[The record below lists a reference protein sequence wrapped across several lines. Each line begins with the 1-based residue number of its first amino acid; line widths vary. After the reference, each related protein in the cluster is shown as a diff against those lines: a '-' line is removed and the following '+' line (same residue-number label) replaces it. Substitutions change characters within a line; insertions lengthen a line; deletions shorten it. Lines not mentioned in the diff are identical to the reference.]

1 MRLRREFE
9 NNRTQLLGHPTPP
22 SLDEGL
28 ASLIAEEIHIRSL
41 APSAT
46 QMNHTSI
53 LAFHQSHFRGFPQI
67 FLLSL

>member
-1 MRLRREFE
+1 MRLRQEFE
-9 NNRTQLLGHPTPP
+9 NNRTQLLGRPTPP

-28 ASLIAEEIHIRSL
+28 ASLIAEEIRIRSV

-53 LAFHQSHFRGFPQI
+53 LAFHQRRFRGFTHI